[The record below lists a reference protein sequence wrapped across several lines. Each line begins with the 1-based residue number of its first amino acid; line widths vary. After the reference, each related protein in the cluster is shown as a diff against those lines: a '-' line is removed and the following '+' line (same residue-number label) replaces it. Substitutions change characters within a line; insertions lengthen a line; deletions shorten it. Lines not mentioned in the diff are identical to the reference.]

1 MRNDTGRTHASPPVT
16 DLEHTLRHSSRHTTK
31 HRSDNKARKHG
42 SKTWF
47 ENMVR
52 KQGSKTR
59 FENKAFIRCS
69 QLANRAIIIA
79 LRPSPDWMRG
89 SACRHHEVESRCAW
103 VGICRGGL

>member
-31 HRSDNKARKHG
+31 HRSNNKARKHG

-59 FENKAFIRCS
+59 FENKVRKQGIYSVLTACEQGYNHRVKAF
-69 QLANRAIIIA
+69 
-79 LRPSPDWMRG
+79 P
-89 SACRHHEVESRCAW
+89 
-103 VGICRGGL
+103 GLDAGFCVPPP